1 MYSSCGGLQNDDKTS
16 IGTNLKLNAPVHL
29 PSKSSV
35 GECIKV
41 QAARSPGDNP
51 GFEKC
56 YRLER
61 TRSGELA
68 KCFGKTSPEGLRGR
82 ERDLLGE
89 CCEFLG
95 LLG

>member
-1 MYSSCGGLQNDDKTS
+1 MKGFLGSDYITLRS
-16 IGTNLKLNAPVHL
+16 
-29 PSKSSV
+29 

-51 GFEKC
+51 GFEEC

-61 TRSGELA
+61 ISSGELA
-68 KCFGKTSPEGLRGR
+68 KCFGEPCPEGLRGR
-82 ERDLLGE
+82 KRYLLGE

-95 LLG
+95 LLGQRLELLA